1 KGHLYTKRQYKI
13 EQGELLD
20 IQDIDL
26 TTNDELLQEA
36 LAGKADVRLTE
47 IVSTIQAEQN
57 AIIRAH
63 LKQPIIVQGA
73 AGSGKT
79 TIALHRISY
88 FLYTMGEH
96 FPSDKL
102 MILAPSQLF
111 MEYIGD
117 VLPELGVGRI
127 CQTTFAE
134 YVLDATGL
142 KLMLT
147 DPNKK
152 LELLTARDSVDEEQL
167 FIARMKGT
175 LYYREIMH
183 RYVNKLE

>member
-1 KGHLYTKRQYKI
+1 MIFAILI
-13 EQGELLD
+13 
-20 IQDIDL
+20 L

-36 LAGKADVRLTE
+36 LAGKADTRLTE

-57 AIIRAH
+57 AIIRAN

-102 MILAPSQLF
+102 MILAPSKLF
-111 MEYIGD
+111 MDYIAD

-127 CQTTFAE
+127 CQTTYSE
-134 YVLDATGL
+134 YVLNATGL
-142 KLMLT
+142 KLKLT
-147 DPNKK
+147 DPDAK
-152 LELLTARDSVDEEQL
+152 LEQLTESATLDARQAFCNTGERDAFNIGKSCN
-167 FIARMKGT
+167 AM
-175 LYYREIMH
+175 
-183 RYVNKLE
+183 